1 MATYRNHLPQ
11 TDGDRV
17 FLSDG
22 GMETTLIY
30 HAGLD
35 LPAFASF
42 PLLDTEAGRDMLRDY
57 YRPYVELAVA
67 NRLGFILETPT
78 WRANP
83 EWGAGLGYGGV
94 DLDRINR
101 DAVALMRQVR
111 KANETPWSPMP
122 VSGNIGPRGDGY
134 RPERLMTVAE
144 AEAYHA
150 PQVRAFRGAGVDL
163 VTAMTINYAEEGA
176 GIARAAADAEVPVV
190 ISLTVET
197 DGRLAT
203 GQPLEEAITAIDA
216 ASEGAPAYY
225 MVNCAH
231 PTHFEQALARGEE
244 WVERIHGV
252 RANASAKS
260 HAELDESDT
269 LDIGDMA
276 DLSRRYRALTRT
288 FPSMRVLG
296 GCCGTDHRHLAA
308 ICEAC
313 VPVSAAA

>member
-1 MATYRNHLPQ
+1 MATYRNNLPQ

-30 HAGLD
+30 HNGLD

-42 PLLDTEAGRDMLRDY
+42 PLLDSDAGRDALRDY
-57 YRPYVELAVA
+57 YRPYLDLAVA

-83 EWGAGLGYGGV
+83 EWGATLGYGDA
-94 DLDRINR
+94 DLERINR
-101 DAVALMRQVR
+101 DAVALMRQLR
-111 KANETPWSPMP
+111 KAHETPWSPMP

-134 RPERLMTVAE
+134 RPDRLMTAAE

-197 DGRLAT
+197 NGRLAT
-203 GQPLEEAITAIDA
+203 GQSLGDAIAAIDA

-231 PTHFEQALARGEE
+231 PTHFAETLADGGD
-244 WVERIHGV
+244 WIERLGGL
-252 RANASAKS
+252 RPNASALS
-260 HAELDESDT
+260 HAELDAAT
-269 LDIGDMA
+269 QLDDGDPA
-276 DLSRRYRALTRT
+276 DLGTRVAALRRRHGRLTV
-288 FPSMRVLG
+288 FG
-296 GCCGTDHRHLAA
+296 GCCGTDHRHVGA
-308 ICEAC
+308 ICLAC
-313 VPVSAAA
+313 AAV